1 MKKIL
6 VTGSSGYLGSILCGY
21 LQERGYDVSG
31 YDTGFFRESILYS
44 PAQTKIT
51 FKDVRF
57 LEEKDIEGYD
67 VLVNLAGIS
76 NDPFGNLNS
85 EKIYDPTREYSFA
98 LAKWCKKLG
107 VRFVFS
113 SSCSVYGI
121 GQGDLMT
128 EESPTTPQ
136 TGYSL
141 NKKQIEEDLKSISDV
156 NFSPIA
162 LRFATAFGISPRMRF
177 DIVVNMLTGMAF
189 STKKIVLN
197 SDGTSWRP
205 NVHIQDIC
213 KSILFAIESSYND
226 GKLLTLNVGD
236 EANNLRIIDIAQL
249 IQKQISGCE
258 IQFLAKNPELDK
270 SGLIQDRKV
279 QDGVDTRTYKV
290 SFEKIKNKFPDFQ
303 CDWSIEKGVQD
314 MIEQFEKYE
323 LDEVKFNSPAFYR
336 LQTIEKLHQENKIS
350 DDLYWNK

>member
-6 VTGSSGYLGSILCGY
+6 ITGSCGYLGSVLCGY
-21 LQERGYDVSG
+21 LQERGYDVDG
-31 YDTGFFRESILYS
+31 YDTGFFREAILYS
-44 PAQTKIT
+44 PPKTKVT

-57 LEEKDIEGYD
+57 LKEKDLVGYET
-67 VLVNLAGIS
+67 LVNLAGIS
-76 NDPFGNLNS
+76 NDPFGNLDP
-85 EKIYDPTREYSFA
+85 EKIYDPTREYSFT
-98 LAKWCKKLG
+98 LAKWAKKLG
-107 VRFVFS
+107 IQFIFA

-128 EESPTTPQ
+128 EESPTLPQ

-141 NKKQIEEDLKSISDV
+141 NKKQIEEDLSSISDA

-162 LRFATAFGISPRMRF
+162 LRFGTAFGISPRMRF
-177 DIVVNMLTGMAF
+177 DLVINMLTGMAF
-189 STKKIVLN
+189 STKNIVLN
-197 SDGTSWRP
+197 SDGSPWRP

-213 KSILFAIESSYND
+213 KSILFAIKSNYND
-226 GKLLTLNVGD
+226 GELLILNVGD
-236 EANNLRIIDIAQL
+236 DANNQRIIDIAKL
-249 IQKQISGCE
+249 IQKQTPGCE
-258 IQFLAKNPELDK
+258 IKFLNKNPELDK

-290 SFEKIKNKFPDFQ
+290 SFEKINNIFPDFK

-314 MIEQFEKYE
+314 MLEQFEKYQ
-323 LDEVKFNSPAFYR
+323 LDETKFNSPSFYR

-350 DDLYWNK
+350 DDLFWVK